1 MPRRTEEAGNLW
13 LAKAL
18 WEAGA
23 VRFGDFTVGRS
34 TVHSPVYVNVRRII
48 SRPRV
53 LKRVGRVVAREVE
66 AELGLLRTRIHPF
79 ELVAGV
85 PFGGLHAATSY
96 SLTTNTPMIYVHPRG
111 ANHRPYA
118 IEGHYEP
125 DQHVLIIDDLI
136 TSGGSVLETAEV
148 LKEEGLQVRDVM
160 VLIDR
165 GEGATQRLRRAGFN
179 LSSLLT
185 LEVMLNYYLS
195 TRRIDE
201 NIHKKCCDYIL
212 SKRQEAAS

>member
-1 MPRRTEEAGNLW
+1 MPTRTEEAGNLW

-23 VRFGDFTVGRS
+23 VRFGDFTIGRS

-53 LKRVGRVVAREVE
+53 LKRVGRVMARHIET
-66 AELGLLRTRIHPF
+66 ELGLLRSRIHPF

-85 PFGGLHAATSY
+85 PFGGLHVATSY
-96 SLTTNTPMIYVHPRG
+96 SLTTNTPMIYVNPKG
-111 ANHRPYA
+111 ANHRHYA

-125 DQHVLIIDDLI
+125 DQHALIIDDLI
-136 TSGGSVLETAEV
+136 TSGGSVLETATV

-165 GEGATQRLRRAGFN
+165 GEGATDHLRRAGFN
-179 LSSLLT
+179 LTSLLT

-195 TRRIDE
+195 TGRMDQS
-201 NIHKKCCDYIL
+201 IHKKCCDYIL

>member
-23 VRFGDFTVGRS
+23 VRFGDFTIGRS

-53 LKRVGRVVAREVE
+53 LKRVGRVMAGEVDTE
-66 AELGLLRTRIHPF
+66 MGRLRPRVHPF

-85 PFGGLHAATSY
+85 PLGGLLAATAF
-96 SLTTNTPMIYVHPRG
+96 SLTTNKPMIYVHPKG

-125 DQHVLIIDDLI
+125 DQHVLIIDDLV
-136 TSGGSVLETAEV
+136 TSGGSVLETAQV

-165 GEGATQRLRRAGFN
+165 GEAATGRLRRAGFN
-179 LSSLLT
+179 LYSLLT

-195 TRRIDE
+195 TGRIDE
-201 NIHKKCCDYIL
+201 HIHKKCCEYIL